1 MQFLG
6 PNASMGDLG
15 FMARELGWGG
25 VEKEGVGGGHSPKTT
40 KIALF
45 LRFLHILYKHTVY

>member
-1 MQFLG
+1 MQFLR

-15 FMARELGWGG
+15 FMARELGWEG

>member
-1 MQFLG
+1 MQFLRL
-6 PNASMGDLG
+6 NASFRHLG

-45 LRFLHILYKHTVY
+45 LQFLHILYKHTVY